1 MSKASRITQ
10 FVTLWQS
17 FKAQNPTEVLA
28 GPMSFSDFD
37 GLNLDEARETLRF
50 CLETIDALILTDSL
64 KELSFQTIQS
74 IQNQAQGVLN
84 TFTQLVSGRDQGSFQ
99 NFAQTLDSFAYH
111 VRMFELPLL
120 TIGSGQLEKTRVQL
134 AGELER
140 LQTTGQEIE
149 RLRDDIRTLV
159 APAVAGSLSQS
170 FTTRRDALKRGRVVL
185 GIAAGIVGAFAIYA
199 TFNFASVVGE
209 ALKAGSIAGAP
220 NQNFL
225 WPALVIRTIVL
236 LPIFAAFGVV
246 FSQYKKE
253 RDFEEEYAHKA
264 AVATSLPNYGDL
276 TRDPSVRDQIVT
288 GATTV
293 IFTSPTHY
301 APPEKT
307 EKTLHGAT
315 ELIEAASKL
324 VSRNR

>member
-1 MSKASRITQ
+1 MSKANRMTQ
-10 FVTLWQS
+10 FVTLWQT

-28 GPMSFSDFD
+28 APLSYSDYD

-50 CLETIDALILTDSL
+50 CVETIDAVIATDSL
-64 KELSFQTIQS
+64 KELSFTMIQS
-74 IQNQAQGVLN
+74 IQGQVQGVHN
-84 TFTQLVSGRDQGSFQ
+84 TFTQLVQARDQGSYQ
-99 NFAQTLDSFAYH
+99 NFAQTLDQFAYH
-111 VRMFELPLL
+111 VRMFDMPLL
-120 TIGSGQLEKTRVQL
+120 TIGSGQLEKTRVKL
-134 AGELER
+134 DRELER

-149 RLRDDIRTLV
+149 KLRDDVRTLI

-170 FTTRRDALKRGRVVL
+170 FTTRRDALRTGRVIL
-185 GIAAGIVGAFAIYA
+185 GIAAAVLAGFAIYA
-199 TFNFASVVGE
+199 TFSFASVIGE
-209 ALKAGSIAGAP
+209 ALKTGAVAGS
-220 NQNFL
+220 NQDLL
-225 WPALVIRTIVL
+225 WPSLVIRTIVL

-276 TRDPSVRDQIVT
+276 TREPSVRDQIVT

-301 APPEKT
+301 SPPQKSD
-307 EKTLHGAT
+307 KTLHGAT
-315 ELIEAASKL
+315 ELIEAAAKL